1 MNIRKHVLLL
11 SLFLFFLLSSSL
23 SAQKRLYVEGGA
35 SFLWPADKNYQN
47 AYGKSTLLPEFNI
60 GVRLFSRFCLF
71 AGYSS
76 LSDTGKIPD
85 LDIDAKSKQKF
96 YTCGAGFWIPVAS
109 KLSIRAD
116 GGIAYINYSEEL
128 LDIKINSNKMGY
140 YLEGILQ
147 VSISKSFYL
156 GGKAGYIFGK
166 DKYEDV
172 DFKLG
177 GPKAAVFIGMAL
189 L

>member
-1 MNIRKHVLLL
+1 MNIKKLALLA
-11 SLFLFFLLSSSL
+11 LFLFFLLSSSL

-47 AYGKSTLLPEFNI
+47 AYGKNTLVPEFNI
-60 GVRLFSRFCLF
+60 GLRVFSGFCLF
-71 AGYSS
+71 AGYSFF
-76 LSDTGKIPD
+76 SDKGKIPD
-85 LDIDAKSKQKF
+85 LDIDAKSRQKF
-96 YTCGAGFWIPVAS
+96 FTCGAGFWIPVTK

-116 GGIAYINYSEEL
+116 GGIASINYSEEV
-128 LDIKINSNKMGY
+128 LDIKIEGNKMGY
-140 YLEGILQ
+140 YLEGNLQ
-147 VSISKSFYL
+147 VFFSKSFYL
-156 GGKAGYIFGK
+156 GGKVGYIFGK

-177 GPKAAVFIGMAL
+177 GPKAAVFIGLAL